1 MLSLKKKLMKK
12 LFMFFF
18 LTLISCKNE
27 VNQYQTVRKNV
38 KLKTGKWVEK
48 DDYPDQKYVSIG
60 KYKKGEKTGVWKVY
74 LNGALYQKDKF
85 KDSITRTKFYYPD
98 GKILKK
104 GVSKT
109 IEDHQTILWY
119 YHGKWN
125 FMMIMGNW
133 NTSKLITKTVTKRI
147 ALISKKDSIKI
158 ESFPRSS

>member
-38 KLKTGKWVEK
+38 KLKTGKWVKK

-119 YHGKWN
+119 YHGKWKFYDDN
-125 FMMIMGNW
+125 G
-133 NTSKLITKTVTKRI
+133 KLEYIKTYY
-147 ALISKKDSIKI
+147 KDSNKTDSINIKKGLNKN
-158 ESFPRSS
+158 

>member
-1 MLSLKKKLMKK
+1 MKR
-12 LFMFFF
+12 LFMFFL

-60 KYKKGEKTGVWKVY
+60 KYEKGEKTGVWKVY

-109 IEDHQTILWY
+109 IEDHQSILWY
-119 YHGKWN
+119 YHGKWKFYDDN
-125 FMMIMGNW
+125 G
-133 NTSKLITKTVTKRI
+133 KLEYIKIYYRDSNKT
-147 ALISKKDSIKI
+147 DSINIKKNG
-158 ESFPRSS
+158 FKKN